1 MIAKHNHLEI
11 ILCQNTK
18 KKKLLEAIC
27 ELNSV
32 MDFPTIRIVDG
43 NINEA
48 VIRQATA
55 YIKNLKDKINETSN
69 IKAS

>member
-1 MIAKHNHLEI
+1 
-11 ILCQNTK
+11 
-18 KKKLLEAIC
+18 
-27 ELNSV
+27 